1 MAQAERR
8 EQIKTWLGNPSFEE
22 PPPQPKQPQAAGRR
36 KDPTQAA
43 RVRRAW
49 LRADADGSGSLDKE
63 EFAAMLATIG
73 MGGMDENHAVG
84 AVFAQIDTD
93 NSGSVEYREFV
104 SGPKGPFSLL
114 FVALPRWQVCCRS
127 VL

>member
-1 MAQAERR
+1 MVAQAERR

-63 EFAAMLATIG
+63 EFAAMLAAIG
-73 MGGMDENHAVG
+73 QDGMDVG

-93 NSGSVEYREFV
+93 NSGSVEYGEFV
-104 SGPKGPFSLL
+104 SGPEGPFSLP